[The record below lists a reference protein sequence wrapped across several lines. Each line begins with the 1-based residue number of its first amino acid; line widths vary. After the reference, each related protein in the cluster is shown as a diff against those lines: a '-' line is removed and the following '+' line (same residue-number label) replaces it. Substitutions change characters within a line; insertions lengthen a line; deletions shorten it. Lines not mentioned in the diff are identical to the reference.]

1 MSSAFHISLAGSPET
16 FLKGV
21 HLAVTV
27 IPHQKSIGYFE
38 ANSVLKW
45 TGKVSFGE
53 LHSSKWIVPDRWRHE
68 LCKYISYSTTQLLPQ
83 RFHQNRTFLSSGC
96 RT

>member
-1 MSSAFHISLAGSPET
+1 MSSAFHISLAGSPEM

-38 ANSVLKW
+38 ANSDLK
-45 TGKVSFGE
+45 
-53 LHSSKWIVPDRWRHE
+53 
-68 LCKYISYSTTQLLPQ
+68 
-83 RFHQNRTFLSSGC
+83 
-96 RT
+96 